1 MCGSA
6 VWCQLLRQSP
16 LAAQHESLSTGSAR
30 EIKKHRSFGKKIVL
44 TPTLGDAP
52 PEITRCVVV
61 SSKASRKHVVRETVH
76 QPEPFTSS
84 QKPQTETL

>member
-52 PEITRCVVV
+52 PEITRYVVV
-61 SSKASRKHVVRETVH
+61 GVKEACDNACVRETVH
-76 QPEPFTSS
+76 HPELF
-84 QKPQTETL
+84 